1 MKKII
6 KIEGMH
12 CQNCADRITKVLTNH
27 DVKVIKM
34 SLTEKKALVDTTKS
48 DAELKEIISDLGY
61 EVTAIEEQ
69 N

>member
-34 SLTEKKALVDTTKS
+34 ALTEKEALVDTTKS
-48 DAELKEIISDLGY
+48 DSELKKIITDLGY
-61 EVTAIEEQ
+61 EVAAIEEQ